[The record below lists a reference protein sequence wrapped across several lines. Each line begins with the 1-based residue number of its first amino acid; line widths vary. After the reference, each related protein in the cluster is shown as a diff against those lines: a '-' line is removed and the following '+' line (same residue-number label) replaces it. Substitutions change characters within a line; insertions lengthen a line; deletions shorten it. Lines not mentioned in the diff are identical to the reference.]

1 MKGRIVAAAA
11 LLLLLLC
18 AVPAWAAL
26 PEEVEDALS
35 PDAQE
40 LLEQLDG
47 ETADSGTK
55 LAIRGCSAA

>member
-26 PEEVEDALS
+26 GLGFVEV
-35 PDAQE
+35 
-40 LLEQLDG
+40 
-47 ETADSGTK
+47 GTVTPRPQPGNTK
-55 LAIRGCSAA
+55 PRLFRLRNRRCPG